1 MFTQLGEWS
10 GRPPVVSSQSLSLHH
25 RHAIPLEPP
34 LRQLPGQAEDAGE
47 GGAGPPGEDE
57 HEAEAWDSAG
67 ENTL

>member
-1 MFTQLGEWS
+1 MIFKHTLW
-10 GRPPVVSSQSLSLHH
+10 
-25 RHAIPLEPP
+25 
-34 LRQLPGQAEDAGE
+34 QLPGQAEDAGE